1 MVDLATAAA
10 SQDSY
15 RAHLKAG
22 RLTEA
27 VLVATSADH
36 TDQQMKAD
44 HSPWTA
50 AQKTAAA
57 GLSTAMAYHN
67 HKFACLVQLAS
78 MG

>member
-22 RLTEA
+22 RLMEA
-27 VLVATSADH
+27 VLVATTADH
-36 TDQQMKAD
+36 MDQQMKAD

-50 AQKTAAA
+50 VQKTVAA
-57 GLSTAMAYHN
+57 GLGTAMAYHS
-67 HKFACLVQLAS
+67 HKFACLVQLVK